1 MLCQC
6 GLLGG
11 DKVSL
16 RVIDVMQT
24 LAQNE
29 ITRKETSG
37 LTNAVF
43 HKDKN
48 SADQETKTN
57 HLNSPAVKTDVNRI
71 FLVAK

>member
-1 MLCQC
+1 
-6 GLLGG
+6 
-11 DKVSL
+11 
-16 RVIDVMQT
+16 MQT

-48 SADQETKTN
+48 SGDQETKTN